1 MVVSNVPQQRDL
13 RDDLNVNRRRR
24 RNKGAPR
31 GLKDCE
37 SKDERQQPAI
47 ERPLPG
53 PRAKG
58 KQEQGQQRPKPQ
70 RGKKGR
76 NTRDF
81 EPSHAPPGLKVV
93 VGDASKE
100 TLGKTLHGRAVV
112 YVPNFFCQEEDA
124 SVYEKLMQEVK
135 AAGSPDMWVPWHEDS
150 HCIANDRDR
159 HGKWKQES
167 PIFMAVVDRISKYFS
182 MDVKATRLNWYR
194 DAEEW
199 KPYHHDAAAVKL
211 RSE

>member
-31 GLKDCE
+31 GLKDGE

-135 AAGSPDMWVPWHEDS
+135 AAGSPDMWCPGTRTRILSPTTGIVTASGSRSRPSSWLS
-150 HCIANDRDR
+150 WIAYPN
-159 HGKWKQES
+159 
-167 PIFMAVVDRISKYFS
+167 ISRW
-182 MDVKATRLNWYR
+182 T
-194 DAEEW
+194 
-199 KPYHHDAAAVKL
+199 
-211 RSE
+211 